1 MKEIRALEVEVLRS
15 CRRAFSLVLYARG
28 IFRPSPT
35 FDIVARELTE
45 ALRGVDARA
54 VYVNGASEVKA
65 FLIQEVHRRST
76 DGKFGQVMVGRI

>member
-1 MKEIRALEVEVLRS
+1 VNNLP
-15 CRRAFSLVLYARG
+15 CQG
-28 IFRPSPT
+28 IFRPSRT
-35 FDIVARELTE
+35 LDIVGRELTE

-54 VYVNGASEVKA
+54 VYVNGASEVKG